1 MYHLRPQLHRLSM
14 RPLTTRLPTE
24 VEIVRDF
31 RQGNFERAIKRF
43 CKRPPHHRSNALY
56 ETLVLACAQVPDAV
70 AAQAVLHAMPT
81 PTASAAHQVITALC
95 REHNIPAALDLLAK
109 LPDWRIQLD
118 ERMVAVITRAVVRNS
133 TENRGG
139 EMKRL
144 EELTARQSVGI
155 STFRPLSAADLFVE
169 NGGDCEQWLDDFN
182 ASRSVV
188 QDTTQATRN
197 MKKIISA
204 EAALRAAKGDTIRV
218 TNLWKSMQRNK
229 DLSGEVGVMAAA
241 VSAMV
246 AAGDTGGI
254 AALNLLMTWVKDYLY
269 DDKTGKGRSSYSEN
283 PSAMALLI
291 TSVTTTLAVTARH
304 APRLAL
310 SAFDALWE
318 MDLPKFRMSLPLAG
332 AYFKVLQHA
341 QLSLEET
348 RSRIDVVREYH
359 IQLDEQGFS
368 MALGAILRC
377 DERVVDKLAAGRAW
391 IDVMKSAG
399 IPLTVH
405 TYNLFAG
412 QLRYC
417 NDPEMVSSLLSD
429 MTNNGVVPTAVT
441 YGLAFSA
448 CVIPGDYS
456 SPSRKSAFPV
466 PIWERVLAAVE
477 EHMHVCGVS
486 HTPNSQL
493 SLARA
498 YAHLGLTTKAA
509 KEFEAYLGQVNCLE
523 RDNPVARNEL
533 EYAYSQM
540 IFNLAHCRECSS
552 NGPKMALF
560 LCEQMR
566 DASFPISDPVLNSV
580 IVACTRMGRGKDAVD
595 FAAASVDQDSSS
607 KLDISG
613 LKHLLMAH
621 TEVCEPKDW
630 FRTRPL
636 ALRALKEFASAD
648 ISQLVKKLV
657 ISFARN
663 QHRDVCDDLMSI
675 AHLEISELDYILHGR
690 EFLRFRS
697 RRSQQTTTS
706 SDTSATKEPERVH
719 GIKDRSI
726 HTSDSSRDVGTL
738 NGGSVLPL

>member
-1 MYHLRPQLHRLSM
+1 MNHIRPQLNRLSF
-14 RPLTTRLPTE
+14 RPLTTHLPTE

-81 PTASAAHQVITALC
+81 PTAPAVHQVITALC
-95 REHNIPAALDLLAK
+95 REHNVPAALDVLAK

-118 ERMVAVITRAVVRNS
+118 ERMIAVVTRAAARNS
-133 TENRGG
+133 MSNRG
-139 EMKRL
+139 EEIKRL
-144 EELTARQSVGI
+144 EELTAQQTIRK

-169 NGGDCEQWLDDFN
+169 NGGDCDQWLDDLN
-182 ASRSVV
+182 AGCCMARDMP
-188 QDTTQATRN
+188 QTTRN
-197 MKKIISA
+197 LKKIISA
-204 EAALRAAKGDTIRV
+204 EVALRAAKGDTTRV
-218 TNLWKSMQRNK
+218 ANLWKNMQR
-229 DLSGEVGVMAAA
+229 DEALGGEVGVMAAA

-246 AAGDTGGI
+246 AASDTGGI
-254 AALNLLMTWVKDYLY
+254 AALNLLMTWVSSYLY
-269 DDKTGKGRSSYSEN
+269 DDKSGEGRSCYTEN

-291 TSVTTTLAVTARH
+291 TSVTTTLAATAKH

-318 MDLPKFRMSLPLAG
+318 MNLPKFRRSLPLAG

-341 QLSLEET
+341 QMSLKET
-348 RSRIDVVREYH
+348 RSRIDTVREHH

-391 IDVMKSAG
+391 TDVMKSAG
-399 IPLTVH
+399 IPLTVR

-429 MTNNGVVPTAVT
+429 MTSNGVVPTAVT

-448 CVIPGDYS
+448 CVVPGEYS
-456 SPSRKSAFPV
+456 SPSRKNTLPV
-466 PIWERVLAAVE
+466 SVWERVLAAMK

-486 HTPNSQL
+486 HTPNSRL

-498 YAHLGLTTKAA
+498 YAHLGLTTKAVS
-509 KEFEAYLGQVNCLE
+509 EFEAFRRQVDRAE
-523 RDNPVARNEL
+523 SHTIVTKNEL

-552 NGPKMALF
+552 NGPSVALYF
-560 LCEQMR
+560 CELMK
-566 DASFPISDPVLNSV
+566 DAGFPISDLVLNSI

-595 FAAASVDQDSSS
+595 FVATSVDQNVSLT
-607 KLDISG
+607 LDISG

-621 TEVCEPKDW
+621 AEVCEPKDW
-630 FRTRPL
+630 FRTRSL
-636 ALRALKEFASAD
+636 VLRALNEFASPD
-648 ISQLVKKLV
+648 TSQLVKKLV

-663 QHRDVCDDLMSI
+663 QHRDVCDDLMSV
-675 AHLEISELDYILHGR
+675 AQLEISDLDYVLRGR

-697 RRSQQTTTS
+697 TGSQQTTTS
-706 SDTSATKEPERVH
+706 PRTSARKESENLH
-719 GIKDRSI
+719 SFKDRSI
-726 HTSDSSRDVGTL
+726 STDSPQGVGVL